1 MIMNLIR
8 SLAIAFSM
16 YSRIPVPQ
24 VEWNERSMRYT
35 FLFFPAVG
43 LLEGALLLGISRFLW
58 SWNVPALLRGA
69 LLTVFI
75 FLYTGGIHMDGF
87 MDTMD
92 ALGSARPREE
102 KLRILKDPH
111 TGAFAVLSCVL
122 CCLLVFASFAG
133 VPRAADLRIPAL
145 GMVLSRALSALLLIT
160 VPGRTR
166 KGSARM
172 FADAAARR
180 ATVFVLL
187 LWCAASAVC
196 IPLIGG
202 LPEGAAVLLFTA
214 AVSVWYPVTAKR
226 EFGGLTGDTAGWF
239 LTVLETGILVFSCI
253 FSSINL

>member
-1 MIMNLIR
+1 MDLIR

-43 LLEGALLLGISRFLW
+43 LVEGALLLGMGRILRLGGIA
-58 SWNVPALLRGA
+58 PLLRGA
-69 LLTVFI
+69 FLTIFL

-111 TGAFAVLSCVL
+111 AGSFAVLSCVL
-122 CCLLVFASFAG
+122 CCILVFSSFAG
-133 VPRAADLRIPAL
+133 LGAEAALRIPACS
-145 GMVLSRALSALLLIT
+145 MVLSRALSALFLIT
-160 VPGRTR
+160 VPGKTR
-166 KGSARM
+166 RGSARM
-172 FADAAARR
+172 FADAAARNV
-180 ATVFVLL
+180 TVIALL
-187 LWCAASAVC
+187 FWCAAAAVC
-196 IPLIGG
+196 ILIFGG
-202 LPEGAAVLLFTA
+202 FTEGAAVLAAAGIVSLWYVITA
-214 AVSVWYPVTAKR
+214 VR

-239 LTVLETGILVFSCI
+239 LTVLETVILVISCI
-253 FSSINL
+253 FSGLNL